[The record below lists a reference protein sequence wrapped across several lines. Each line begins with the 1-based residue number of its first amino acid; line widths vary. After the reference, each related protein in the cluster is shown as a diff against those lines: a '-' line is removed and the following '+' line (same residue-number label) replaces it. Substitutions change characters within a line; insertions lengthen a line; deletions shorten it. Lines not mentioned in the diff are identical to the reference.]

1 MTDAT
6 ITLRGILAGQPS
18 LLDDLQIPATLD
30 RDTMIG
36 RICMRCNNLR
46 PLYPDG
52 PYFQAAIGIWSKSRL
67 EVWEELEKTR
77 HYDYTPI
84 HNYDRHETEQ
94 TIQDGTYKDDTEAGH
109 TRTTDNTG
117 KQVSTGSTDNTGSQN
132 GNDVTDV
139 GGFNTAGSNAPFD
152 KQTLERATT
161 GHEDTQGTVD
171 TTANEQ
177 QTAQD
182 TETVNRKED
191 WQNDRELYA
200 YGNIGVTSTQELI
213 QQQRDIVMFNLYD
226 VISEEFVDEFMLL
239 IY

>member
-6 ITLRGILAGQPS
+6 ITLKGILAGQPS
-18 LLDDLQIPATLD
+18 LFDDLQIPATLD

-94 TIQDGTYKDDTEAGH
+94 TIQDGTYKDNTEPAIH
-109 TRTTDNTG
+109 IPPITPANKYRLAAPTTP
-117 KQVSTGSTDNTGSQN
+117 
-132 GNDVTDV
+132 
-139 GGFNTAGSNAPFD
+139 AA
-152 KQTLERATT
+152 RMIAT
-161 GHEDTQGTVD
+161 
-171 TTANEQ
+171 
-177 QTAQD
+177 
-182 TETVNRKED
+182 
-191 WQNDRELYA
+191 
-200 YGNIGVTSTQELI
+200 
-213 QQQRDIVMFNLYD
+213 
-226 VISEEFVDEFMLL
+226 
-239 IY
+239 